1 MRADGYVRVRGL
13 GAVAAHGDSFLH
25 ALASAAARQPG
36 LLKAHVALAV
46 NQQQLADITRELRDL
61 GQRLLSASSITQ
73 SAEVVG
79 TIAETETKG

>member
-1 MRADGYVRVRGL
+1 
-13 GAVAAHGDSFLH
+13 
-25 ALASAAARQPG
+25 
-36 LLKAHVALAV
+36 LLKALVALAV

-73 SAEVVG
+73 SAEVAG